1 MNIDIQTL
9 IIIVL
14 LAFITG
20 FVMGVAIARPRFFR

>member
-1 MNIDIQTL
+1 M